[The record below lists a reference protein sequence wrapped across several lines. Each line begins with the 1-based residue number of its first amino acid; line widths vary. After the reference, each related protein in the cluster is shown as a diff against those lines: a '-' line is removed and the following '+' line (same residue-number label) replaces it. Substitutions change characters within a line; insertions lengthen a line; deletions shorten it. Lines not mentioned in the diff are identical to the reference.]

1 MDLGTVTISWACL
14 SLPRK
19 RWSSKGQG
27 NSEKPIESVPAG
39 NLKTFVCSFFLALP
53 FFLSPAPFSLLF
65 FDFTNTKM
73 STSMNG
79 RCFQEV
85 IGDIF

>member
-1 MDLGTVTISWACL
+1 MDLGTVNNFMGLLKPAKKGVEL
-14 SLPRK
+14 
-19 RWSSKGQG
+19 KGQG
-27 NSEKPIESVPAG
+27 NSEKPIEGVPAG

-65 FDFTNTKM
+65 FDFTNTKT

-79 RCFQEV
+79 RCF
-85 IGDIF
+85 